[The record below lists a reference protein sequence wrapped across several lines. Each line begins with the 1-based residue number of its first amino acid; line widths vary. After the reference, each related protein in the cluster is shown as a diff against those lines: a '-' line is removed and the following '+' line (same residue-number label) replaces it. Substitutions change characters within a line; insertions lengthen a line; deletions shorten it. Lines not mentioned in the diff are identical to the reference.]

1 MVIKYRQGCA
11 ASRIMQWSVTGNFK
25 YFYDMLGFPGAVNTS
40 AGDGMQ
46 QGSTRTTLGFGEP
59 MTDTLITYDKRG
71 MSMTHEMTQIPPA
84 MPMSKCVVRWSVL
97 PDPGGSPIRSLVV
110 ASASIMFTGAVRKG
124 HGMPEPDEP
133 PFATYDGM
141 KAFWENAFAGW
152 TATASEMAAKAM
164 ADTVPLL
171 PPEPDVAPDAPPEE
185 CGGTI
190 MSAVLA
196 AAVRQVAA
204 YLTGIDEGK
213 KGRMEAQATIH
224 DVTKAKK
231 VAEEKAAASSRAMT
245 KAQEHERETQLAY
258 IAAAKVMRASVGDS
272 EAVEPAPAT
281 EPASPAP
288 GNLAKSKSKKS
299 MKDLSPTKSPSK
311 KSVADAESPS
321 KSPSKKSVADM
332 ERAKAEEVATL
343 EAWDKAKDE
352 LEQAT
357 ARWKRDSELST
368 KSAAQYAELVAR
380 MKLYETEDEF
390 KASQAQKLKRA
401 IELDAMMPDDGS

>member
-1 MVIKYRQGCA
+1 
-11 ASRIMQWSVTGNFK
+11 
-25 YFYDMLGFPGAVNTS
+25 
-40 AGDGMQ
+40 
-46 QGSTRTTLGFGEP
+46 
-59 MTDTLITYDKRG
+59 
-71 MSMTHEMTQIPPA
+71 
-84 MPMSKCVVRWSVL
+84 
-97 PDPGGSPIRSLVV
+97 
-110 ASASIMFTGAVRKG
+110 
-124 HGMPEPDEP
+124 
-133 PFATYDGM
+133 
-141 KAFWENAFAGW
+141 
-152 TATASEMAAKAM
+152 
-164 ADTVPLL
+164 
-171 PPEPDVAPDAPPEE
+171 
-185 CGGTI
+185 
-190 MSAVLA
+190 
-196 AAVRQVAA
+196 
-204 YLTGIDEGK
+204 
-213 KGRMEAQATIH
+213 
-224 DVTKAKK
+224 
-231 VAEEKAAASSRAMT
+231 MT

-272 EAVEPAPAT
+272 EAVEPSPAT

>member
-1 MVIKYRQGCA
+1 
-11 ASRIMQWSVTGNFK
+11 
-25 YFYDMLGFPGAVNTS
+25 
-40 AGDGMQ
+40 
-46 QGSTRTTLGFGEP
+46 
-59 MTDTLITYDKRG
+59 
-71 MSMTHEMTQIPPA
+71 
-84 MPMSKCVVRWSVL
+84 
-97 PDPGGSPIRSLVV
+97 
-110 ASASIMFTGAVRKG
+110 
-124 HGMPEPDEP
+124 
-133 PFATYDGM
+133 
-141 KAFWENAFAGW
+141 
-152 TATASEMAAKAM
+152 
-164 ADTVPLL
+164 
-171 PPEPDVAPDAPPEE
+171 
-185 CGGTI
+185 
-190 MSAVLA
+190 
-196 AAVRQVAA
+196 
-204 YLTGIDEGK
+204 
-213 KGRMEAQATIH
+213 MEAQATIY

-231 VAEEKAAASSRAMT
+231 VAEEKAAASSKAMT

-272 EAVEPAPAT
+272 EAVEPAPAPAT

-321 KSPSKKSVADM
+321 KSPTKSPSKKSVADM
-332 ERAKAEEVATL
+332 ERAKMEEVATL